1 MEIVAGIHRLEV
13 PLGDRFVC
21 IFLLIGS
28 KGVLVLD
35 TGMDDTPAQNI
46 AAYLEALG
54 IPPTRVIYAINSHAD
69 IDHTGG
75 NLSLREIAPNA
86 VFMCHELDRPMVEDL
101 DLMITARYSQFAAD
115 HAIDDAK
122 EAKAW
127 MRANAR
133 HCPIDL
139 GLSGGETIHL
149 GDDWRI
155 DILLTPGH
163 TRGHITLY
171 DRRSRT
177 ALISDAA
184 LWNGLLTTNGQPAFP
199 PTYRYVETYLS
210 TIHMLQS
217 LPIDTLLTG
226 HYPVYQGA
234 DIAEFLGES
243 RSYVDRVERTL
254 IEFLQSAQEPQSLRE
269 LIAAL
274 RSKLGEWPEGAEILL
289 DFPLTGHLER
299 LIHMRKVR
307 TGRRDNLL
315 VYSWAT

>member
-1 MEIVAGIHRLEV
+1 MEIAPSIHRLEV
-13 PLGDRFVC
+13 PMGDRFVC
-21 IFLLIGS
+21 VFLLIGS
-28 KGVLVLD
+28 QGVLVLD
-35 TGMDDTPAQNI
+35 TGMDETPAQHI
-46 AAYLEALG
+46 IPYLESLD
-54 IPPTRVIYAINSHAD
+54 IPSARIAYVVNSHAD

-75 NLSLREIAPNA
+75 NLSLRELAPNA
-86 VFMCHELDRPMVEDL
+86 VFMCPELDRPMAEDL
-101 DLMITARYSQFAAD
+101 DLMISARYSQFAAD
-115 HAIDDAK
+115 HDIDDGD

-133 HCPIDL
+133 HCPVDL

-155 DILLTPGH
+155 DVLLTPGH

-171 DRRSRT
+171 DARSRT

-184 LWNGLLTTNGQPAFP
+184 LWNGLLTTDGQPAFP
-199 PTYRYVETYLS
+199 PTYRYVDTYLS
-210 TIHMLQS
+210 SIQLLQS

-226 HYPVYQGA
+226 HYPVAQDEGV
-234 DIAEFLGES
+234 AEFLGES
-243 RSYVDRVERTL
+243 RAYVDRVERTL
-254 IEFLQSAQEPQSLRE
+254 IELLRSSQAAYSLRE

-274 RSKLGEWPEGAEILL
+274 RSDLGEWPEGAEILL

-299 LIHMRKVR
+299 LVQFRKVK

-315 VYSWAT
+315 TYSWAE